1 MTLSPSDAAFEGFR
15 IIRDRP
21 GLVLAWTGFY
31 LASLLA
37 MVAVLLAPNIGAL
50 AAIEPSR
57 DRDFDQ
63 LFARFGPALL
73 IALVLAMAM
82 MTVLITAIFRAVLS
96 PADARFAHLRLGWDE
111 ARVFAV
117 SVAVF
122 LVFGVASAG
131 FGLGVV
137 VLGDLAPALRG
148 PLAAIGSVGGLALI
162 VWLAVRFYLSGAQ
175 TFAEGRIRLIASWRL
190 THGQFWRLAWTV
202 ALSVVFALLVVVV
215 AFTVSLLL
223 ARVLGGF
230 SLLGELVNPDPG
242 AITQALA
249 LTLLGQLLL
258 QLAIQALLIV
268 LVLTIFYAAPAA
280 AYRILKAP
288 AAG

>member
-1 MTLSPSDAAFEGFR
+1 MTLAPSDAAFEGFR

-21 GLVLAWTGFY
+21 GLILAWTGFY

-37 MVAVLLAPNIGAL
+37 MVMVLLIPNIGAL
-50 AAIEPSR
+50 TAIAPVR

-63 LFARFGPALL
+63 LFARFGPAF
-73 IALVLAMAM
+73 LVAMLLAMTM
-82 MTVLITAIFRAVLS
+82 MTVLITAIFRAVLRPEES
-96 PADARFAHLRLGWDE
+96 RWAGLRVGWDE

-122 LVFGVASAG
+122 FVFAVASAG

-137 VLGDLAPALRG
+137 VVGDIAPGLRG
-148 PLAAIGSVGGLALI
+148 LLTVVGSAGGLALI

-175 TFAEGRIRLIASWRL
+175 TFAEKRVALIGAWRL
-190 THGQFWRLAWTV
+190 THGQFWRLLWTV
-202 ALSVVFALLVVVV
+202 ALSVVFALIVVTV
-215 AFTVSLLL
+215 AFTVSLVL
-223 ARVLGGF
+223 ARLLGGF

-242 AITQALA
+242 AITQGLA
-249 LTLLGQLLL
+249 LKLLGQLLL
-258 QLAIQALLIV
+258 QLAIQALVIV

-288 AAG
+288 PAS